1 LKTLFAD
8 RQAEAVRAESP
19 GRLEDVLHAT
29 AHHPGPLWWL
39 DAGLPMAPEVRVALL
54 DRYRV
59 DTVFAED
66 GLSAVLFTPDSIARV
81 GTALHHGPA
90 GNTPLHPG
98 SPWTAAY
105 RISAKELV
113 EHGPGSLVVNV
124 AYASHGRPDAVL
136 VIERR
141 RGERI
146 TDYETFPLPLGG
158 PVRTMHQAYVVRNL
172 RELRHTG
179 EEVGVYAWDRSADTL
194 IVSDLRVR
202 AVQRDLEH
210 W

>member
-1 LKTLFAD
+1 
-8 RQAEAVRAESP
+8 
-19 GRLEDVLHAT
+19 
-29 AHHPGPLWWL
+29 
-39 DAGLPMAPEVRVALL
+39 
-54 DRYRV
+54 
-59 DTVFAED
+59 
-66 GLSAVLFTPDSIARV
+66 
-81 GTALHHGPA
+81 
-90 GNTPLHPG
+90 
-98 SPWTAAY
+98 
-105 RISAKELV
+105 
-113 EHGPGSLVVNV
+113 LVVNV